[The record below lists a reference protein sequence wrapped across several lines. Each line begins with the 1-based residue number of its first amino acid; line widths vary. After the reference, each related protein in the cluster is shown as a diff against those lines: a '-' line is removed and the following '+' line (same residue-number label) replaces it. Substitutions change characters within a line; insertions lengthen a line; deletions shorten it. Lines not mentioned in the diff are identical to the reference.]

1 MKWEIAKLQ
10 ISFGKPLS
18 LQQTNKKIQD
28 YIQTC
33 QSTPTYIGL
42 LNYLGITREEANEL
56 QYNPSQEQKKIWR
69 SLQMFKQALEEQM
82 EKALLYQNV
91 ENKNYNY
98 NALMFYMKKH
108 NPNQY
113 GDKVIEIKQT
123 KSKTNELLQELS
135 NESGVDIFDK
145 CIKQS
150 N

>member
-1 MKWEIAKLQ
+1 
-10 ISFGKPLS
+10 
-18 LQQTNKKIQD
+18 
-28 YIQTC
+28 
-33 QSTPTYIGL
+33 
-42 LNYLGITREEANEL
+42 
-56 QYNPSQEQKKIWR
+56 
-69 SLQMFKQALEEQM
+69 MFKQALEEQM

-91 ENKNYNY
+91 ENKHYNY

-135 NESGVDIFDK
+135 NESGVDIFDQ

>member
-1 MKWEIAKLQ
+1 
-10 ISFGKPLS
+10 
-18 LQQTNKKIQD
+18 
-28 YIQTC
+28 
-33 QSTPTYIGL
+33 
-42 LNYLGITREEANEL
+42 
-56 QYNPSQEQKKIWR
+56 
-69 SLQMFKQALEEQM
+69 MFKQALEEQM
-82 EKALLYQNV
+82 EKAILYQNV

-108 NPNQY
+108 NPSQY

-123 KSKTNELLQELS
+123 KSKTNELLQDLS

>member
-18 LQQTNKKIQD
+18 LQQTNKKIQE
-28 YIQTC
+28 YVEKC
-33 QSTPTYIGL
+33 EGTPTYIGL

-56 QYNPSQEQKKIWR
+56 QYNPSVEQKKVWR

-82 EKALLYQNV
+82 EKAILYQNV

-108 NPNQY
+108 NPSQY

-135 NESGVDIFDK
+135 NESGVDIFDQ